1 MDIGAPDIN
10 TRTSLLKSAKANLL
24 FFFLYICV
32 GGVGKLFKLKT
43 RIFRLNLNSRRV
55 FKNRQ
60 YFMISK
66 SNFGAFF
73 PRQVFPM
80 RYNAKSLV
88 IKVVISRNVLL
99 FKDIKISLGLL
110 ITAREMHA
118 LFRENPFPEVSTTAN
133 NRITVFTVEPKIPS
147 KS

>member
-1 MDIGAPDIN
+1 
-10 TRTSLLKSAKANLL
+10 
-24 FFFLYICV
+24 
-32 GGVGKLFKLKT
+32 
-43 RIFRLNLNSRRV
+43 
-55 FKNRQ
+55 
-60 YFMISK
+60 
-66 SNFGAFF
+66 
-73 PRQVFPM
+73 M

-88 IKVVISRNVLL
+88 IKVVISGNVLL

-110 ITAREMHA
+110 ISAREMHA